1 MANQYSLG
9 ETVGNC
15 IYLLYTKIKFPGA
28 RLIRLPFYLRG
39 GKRGLRYGKG
49 LTLGYG
55 CRFETGDGG
64 SITFGENCRLNER
77 VHIVSHESVTIG
89 DNVLMASNIF
99 ITDTSHGAF
108 KGEGSSSPDVA
119 PNDRSLST
127 SPTRIGSNVWV
138 GEGACVMPGVTI
150 GDGCTVGANAVV
162 TKSFP
167 PNTVIAGVPARA
179 LRVWDPDAGS
189 WERA

>member
-9 ETVGNC
+9 ETLGNC
-15 IYLLYTKIKFPGA
+15 IYLAYTRLRFPGA

-39 GKRGLRYGKG
+39 GKGNLIYGKG

-64 SITFGENCRLNER
+64 TITFGKNCRLNDR
-77 VHIVSHESVTIG
+77 VHLVSHESVTIG

-99 ITDTSHGAF
+99 ITDTSHGSF
-108 KGEGSSSPDVA
+108 KGPEASSPDVA
-119 PNDRSLST
+119 PNDRPLFT
-127 SPTRIGSNVWV
+127 KPTRIGNNVWI
-138 GEGACVMPGVTI
+138 GEGVCVMPGVTI
-150 GDGCTVGANAVV
+150 GDGCAVGANAVV

-167 PNTVIAGVPARA
+167 AGTVIAGVPARA
-179 LRVWDPDAGS
+179 VRQWDPES
-189 WERA
+189 REWKRA